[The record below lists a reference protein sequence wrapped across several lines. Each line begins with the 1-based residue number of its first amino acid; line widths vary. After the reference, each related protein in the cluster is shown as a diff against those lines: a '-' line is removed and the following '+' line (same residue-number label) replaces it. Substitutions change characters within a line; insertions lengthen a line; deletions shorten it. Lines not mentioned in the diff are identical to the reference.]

1 MRGFIFLSAFI
12 FASATAVAGAPEDEI
27 LQLDS
32 VVVSSTRADKK
43 SPVTYSFIGKDEL
56 RAAPATASVPM
67 VLELQPSVVTYN
79 EGGNGLGYSWMTIRG
94 SKGSQINV
102 TLNGV
107 TLNDAE
113 SQEVFWVNIPALS
126 SLISSVQLQRGLGT
140 TAGGSGAF
148 GASVNMSTA
157 SVGSD
162 EFKFVELSSGSWSTL
177 LRTVSYGSGLTK
189 NGFYFNSAVSKG
201 RTDGY
206 IRRGKVK
213 SLSAFISA
221 GWLGGNNSVKLT
233 WLLGDQRSGITW
245 DGISPEQYKEDRRQ
259 NNAGAYTDSFGN
271 TRYYDNQIDRYR
283 QHHIQLN
290 WTHDFGGG
298 LTWSNTLNYTRG
310 DGYDEY
316 YGARDATFF
325 GAFGFPEEMT
335 GQDGLPYVNSDMIY
349 RKKMGNDFY
358 LAKTDVSWKSSRLSL
373 TGGVSISKYIGDQ
386 WGDVLWSD
394 VLGDA
399 WDYKSFNSAKTWY
412 SHKGK
417 KWEGSAYL
425 RAEYSVMDA
434 VTAYADLQFRRI
446 DYSLKGRDED
456 FPSTGAMM
464 DFTRKWTFLNPRG
477 GLAWEISPEHR
488 VYGSVS
494 VGHREPG
501 RGDIKEN
508 IKGSINHIRPERM
521 TDIELGYSFK
531 GKEFSASATVYLME
545 YRDILLETG
554 KLSPE
559 GYALKENLP
568 EGYRRGIEVAAAWQP
583 CKGLRLDANATLS
596 TNKIKDYTAWIPYS
610 DYSGQASVHYG
621 KTDMLL
627 SPSLLGMMRAS
638 VQPFEDGISLS
649 LSAKYV
655 GKQYIDNTMRS
666 LMKIPAR
673 CTMDLSLS
681 KKYMLRGN
689 TIEVTGYIYNL
700 LNHKYFASGWRYETV
715 DPATGEIQ
723 SFIGI
728 YPQATINWSVK
739 VSYTF

>member
-545 YRDILLETG
+545 YRDIL
-554 KLSPE
+554 
-559 GYALKENLP
+559 
-568 EGYRRGIEVAAAWQP
+568 
-583 CKGLRLDANATLS
+583 
-596 TNKIKDYTAWIPYS
+596 IPTP
-610 DYSGQASVHYG
+610 
-621 KTDMLL
+621 K
-627 SPSLLGMMRAS
+627 P
-638 VQPFEDGISLS
+638 
-649 LSAKYV
+649 
-655 GKQYIDNTMRS
+655 
-666 LMKIPAR
+666 
-673 CTMDLSLS
+673 
-681 KKYMLRGN
+681 
-689 TIEVTGYIYNL
+689 
-700 LNHKYFASGWRYETV
+700 
-715 DPATGEIQ
+715 
-723 SFIGI
+723 
-728 YPQATINWSVK
+728 
-739 VSYTF
+739 